1 MRIIHHPGRAIDA
14 SLSLEQRSAMGA
26 LYEANWNK
34 VQSSMNS
41 LIESHHETNPYETI
55 GLPTARPTN
64 QESYRTSTVTGS
76 SEDDEGLPDE
86 EERDTFQEGNGVLKA
101 LNGYRPATI
110 RRARQRQYPE
120 WDELKDPKESAD
132 DPSATKYHTVR
143 GRMFENTH
151 KPRPALRGSSMAEF
165 DAGHYANLHSTDDR
179 VPAVPA
185 RNSTLKRSNTVAAQT
200 ASAQQRT
207 LDRRELF
214 LHQQQHQYHP
224 PPEQQSRKERV
235 RQQQPM
241 DEYSDHL
248 QRPVRHYP
256 DPMAGLESKLR
267 SSAICDNGTGGA
279 RYRDKSSP
287 ADYRRGSDDSESNLS
302 IGDRMT
308 SYRSDNDLC
317 TQIYREGSRNGSLA
331 SIPRA
336 TATLSRN
343 RTIKG
348 RPILEDIPADLLPR
362 LEPEKPKRSG
372 KKVGFGKMLYNTISA
387 GTKFP
392 RTLLKSHFG
401 AGGGVREGGDTSEYD
416 SATGYQDS
424 PLSSM
429 SSASTSSSSSTSSPP
444 SSSKSSSFKK
454 LFGGGGGP
462 SSGSRSTSNSS
473 TASNTAGSATVHQQ
487 RRPQFS
493 DDCDDTYIISS
504 RHGPAGGKFPSLVPV
519 HTYARK
525 RRTGNLIA
533 NEPIYGNV
541 EEIYANPDEGR
552 VEVSREGKYLSTLS
566 GAKVLGELA
575 ILYHCQRTAT
585 ITAATDCKLW
595 AIERQCFQTIMMRTG
610 LIRQAEYSDFL
621 KSVPIFKNLPED
633 TLCKISD
640 VLEECYYQKGDYI
653 IRQGARGDTFFII
666 SKGQVRVT
674 IRQPDTQE
682 EKFIRTLGKGDFF
695 GEKALQ
701 GDDLRTANII
711 CDSPEGV
718 TCLVIDR
725 DTFIQLISYLDEI
738 QNRYNDEGVSER
750 KKIYEEFREVKLSD
764 LRVISTLGVGGFGRV
779 ELVQLAQD
787 KSRSFALKQMK
798 KAQIVET
805 RQQQHIMSEKEI
817 MSEANC
823 DFIVKL
829 YKTFKDRKYLYMLME
844 SCLGGELWTILR
856 DRGHFDDG
864 TTRFYTACVVEAF
877 DYLHSRNIIYRDL
890 KPENLLLDVSGY
902 VKLVDF
908 GFAKKLQSG
917 RKTWT
922 FCGTPE
928 YVAPEVI
935 LNRGHDI
942 SADYWSLG
950 VLMFELLTGT
960 PPFTGADPMRT
971 YNIIL
976 KGIDAIEFPRN
987 ITRNASALI
996 KKLCRDNPTERL
1008 GYQRGGISEIQKHKW
1023 FDGFYWEG
1031 LRNRSL
1037 PPPILP
1043 KVQSVVDTA
1052 NFDDYPADPD
1062 GPPPDDLSG
1071 WDDDF

>member
-1 MRIIHHPGRAIDA
+1 M
-14 SLSLEQRSAMGA
+14 
-26 LYEANWNK
+26 
-34 VQSSMNS
+34 
-41 LIESHHETNPYETI
+41 
-55 GLPTARPTN
+55 
-64 QESYRTSTVTGS
+64 
-76 SEDDEGLPDE
+76 
-86 EERDTFQEGNGVLKA
+86 
-101 LNGYRPATI
+101 
-110 RRARQRQYPE
+110 
-120 WDELKDPKESAD
+120 
-132 DPSATKYHTVR
+132 
-143 GRMFENTH
+143 
-151 KPRPALRGSSMAEF
+151 
-165 DAGHYANLHSTDDR
+165 
-179 VPAVPA
+179 
-185 RNSTLKRSNTVAAQT
+185 
-200 ASAQQRT
+200 
-207 LDRRELF
+207 
-214 LHQQQHQYHP
+214 
-224 PPEQQSRKERV
+224 
-235 RQQQPM
+235 
-241 DEYSDHL
+241 
-248 QRPVRHYP
+248 
-256 DPMAGLESKLR
+256 
-267 SSAICDNGTGGA
+267 
-279 RYRDKSSP
+279 
-287 ADYRRGSDDSESNLS
+287 
-302 IGDRMT
+302 
-308 SYRSDNDLC
+308 
-317 TQIYREGSRNGSLA
+317 
-331 SIPRA
+331 
-336 TATLSRN
+336 
-343 RTIKG
+343 
-348 RPILEDIPADLLPR
+348 
-362 LEPEKPKRSG
+362 
-372 KKVGFGKMLYNTISA
+372 
-387 GTKFP
+387 
-392 RTLLKSHFG
+392 
-401 AGGGVREGGDTSEYD
+401 
-416 SATGYQDS
+416 
-424 PLSSM
+424 
-429 SSASTSSSSSTSSPP
+429 
-444 SSSKSSSFKK
+444 SSSKSSPGMK
-454 LFGGGGGP
+454 LGLGGVKNGNTGNG
-462 SSGSRSTSNSS
+462 SGDAGRPPT
-473 TASNTAGSATVHQQ
+473 TTAGGLKYDRSIEDTVVAL
-487 RRPQFS
+487 RRELRTVYETLREQNEKLVDLEKDVRDRDISIRYLKNEYRKLKEYYQSNKS
-493 DDCDDTYIISS
+493 DLSVPPNFALNGAGNKENKMLHGEQGAANVDDLLQ
-504 RHGPAGGKFPSLVPV
+504 KLQKELKEKDQLVRELNQKV
-519 HTYARK
+519 IRLSN
-525 RRTGNLIA
+525 NLIFVQKESLSKDDRLDELQ
-533 NEPIYGNV
+533 NEIDKFRQVVRPITKAMIEKRCSEDTFDGWSPGV
-541 EEIYANPDEGR
+541 ENTRVLPVTETRIKRQAISAEPLSSLAGMQGDLIKIPKSSLSREIIKSAILDNDFMKNLEITQIREIVDCMYPVQYAAGSLIIKEGDVGSIVYVMEEGR

-725 DTFIQLISYLDEI
+725 DTFNQLISNLDEI
-738 QNRYNDEGVSER
+738 RNRYNDEGVSER

-787 KSRSFALKQMK
+787 KGRSFALKQMK

>member
-1 MRIIHHPGRAIDA
+1 MRVCFDGLCFASRRPAAVEQETQTVLCGATALDTQHLVRLLKYANFAAPTNGLGLAFGSPTLTAAPQSRSLPSSRPDPPPPSSTTTTLNLPSSGA
-14 SLSLEQRSAMGA
+14 SL
-26 LYEANWNK
+26 
-34 VQSSMNS
+34 
-41 LIESHHETNPYETI
+41 
-55 GLPTARPTN
+55 
-64 QESYRTSTVTGS
+64 
-76 SEDDEGLPDE
+76 
-86 EERDTFQEGNGVLKA
+86 
-101 LNGYRPATI
+101 
-110 RRARQRQYPE
+110 
-120 WDELKDPKESAD
+120 
-132 DPSATKYHTVR
+132 
-143 GRMFENTH
+143 
-151 KPRPALRGSSMAEF
+151 
-165 DAGHYANLHSTDDR
+165 
-179 VPAVPA
+179 
-185 RNSTLKRSNTVAAQT
+185 
-200 ASAQQRT
+200 
-207 LDRRELF
+207 
-214 LHQQQHQYHP
+214 
-224 PPEQQSRKERV
+224 
-235 RQQQPM
+235 
-241 DEYSDHL
+241 
-248 QRPVRHYP
+248 
-256 DPMAGLESKLR
+256 
-267 SSAICDNGTGGA
+267 
-279 RYRDKSSP
+279 
-287 ADYRRGSDDSESNLS
+287 LS
-302 IGDRMT
+302 
-308 SYRSDNDLC
+308 
-317 TQIYREGSRNGSLA
+317 
-331 SIPRA
+331 
-336 TATLSRN
+336 
-343 RTIKG
+343 
-348 RPILEDIPADLLPR
+348 
-362 LEPEKPKRSG
+362 
-372 KKVGFGKMLYNTISA
+372 
-387 GTKFP
+387 
-392 RTLLKSHFG
+392 
-401 AGGGVREGGDTSEYD
+401 
-416 SATGYQDS
+416 
-424 PLSSM
+424 
-429 SSASTSSSSSTSSPP
+429 SSSSSTPALLSSVASLGSAGKDLTVP
-444 SSSKSSSFKK
+444 SLQLVF
-454 LFGGGGGP
+454 P
-462 SSGSRSTSNSS
+462 S
-473 TASNTAGSATVHQQ
+473 TAVAGTMNENSGELGASSLGQQPNPHQNDTINNNLDASAIAAAAAAMNNVKQMVMLQGDLQQNLYINDPASLNLTPREQELLKAIQARDIRIRELEDCLRHKHDEVAELRSHLDKFQSVLRSSAGAGGVSPGGRKMGAQGGMQRQRAQGISAEPQRDISVLELMHVAFPKYDKEDRSREIIKSAILDNDFMKNLEMTQIREIVDCMYPVQYGAGSL
-487 RRPQFS
+487 
-493 DDCDDTYIISS
+493 IIKEGDVGSI
-504 RHGPAGGKFPSLVPV
+504 VYV
-519 HTYARK
+519 M
-525 RRTGNLIA
+525 
-533 NEPIYGNV
+533 E
-541 EEIYANPDEGR
+541 EGR

-595 AIERQCFQTIMMRTG
+595 AVERQCFQTIMMRTG

-725 DTFIQLISYLDEI
+725 DTFNQLISNLDEI
-738 QNRYNDEGVSER
+738 KNRYNDDAVSEK
-750 KKIYEEFREVKLSD
+750 KKIYEEFRDVRLSD
-764 LRVISTLGVGGFGRV
+764 LRVLATLGVGGFGRV

-787 KSRSFALKQMK
+787 KARSFALKQMK
-798 KAQIVET
+798 KSQIVET

-817 MSEANC
+817 MSEANS

-829 YKTFKDRKYLYMLME
+829 FKTFKDRKYLYMLME

-1043 KVQSVVDTA
+1043 KVQSVIDTT

-1071 WDDDF
+1071 WDEDF